1 MLSSESMCSAGHAL
15 HTVKTQEASPAS
27 QSKLRKLPRVNNAKD
42 FFPQE
47 REKCQ
52 QRGSQPDP
60 KAAAGP
66 GLYTVKSR
74 CSTGTSLQASP
85 RRRDTVPHKGH
96 NQSAPISVWTH
107 CYWCFISIFQLHITG
122 NHNMGWTPRVPGLP
136 CSCCAPDGLTCAKGT
151 EDPHAMEAWWW
162 RHLCLCTDPWPYTKN
177 DPNVKTLATRWLLID
192 MSPCF
197 TQQRLEI
204 VTFGLVGL
212 ILKKAGTAIQEEP
225 ALDIAA
231 EIINYF
237 SGDSLNAIFYIK
249 LWARNSLFSVVL
261 IFFSV

>member
-96 NQSAPISVWTH
+96 NQSAPNQ
-107 CYWCFISIFQLHITG
+107 C
-122 NHNMGWTPRVPGLP
+122 
-136 CSCCAPDGLTCAKGT
+136 
-151 EDPHAMEAWWW
+151 
-162 RHLCLCTDPWPYTKN
+162 
-177 DPNVKTLATRWLLID
+177 
-192 MSPCF
+192 
-197 TQQRLEI
+197 
-204 VTFGLVGL
+204 
-212 ILKKAGTAIQEEP
+212 
-225 ALDIAA
+225 
-231 EIINYF
+231 
-237 SGDSLNAIFYIK
+237 LNALLLVFDQYFPAPQNWQSQHGLDTK
-249 LWARNSLFSVVL
+249 SARTSLQLLCS
-261 IFFSV
+261 